1 TIYIESEAKRLRGPL
16 EFVYGRPYLFSRC
29 RSPQSGEIVARCKEQ
44 PKAWRNVGKS
54 TLQACNP
61 AAPHAV
67 PRKTDNRIPRRQQQ
81 YTPRALPSSV
91 ITPYKGPSA
100 VLYPDRS
107 RSFLFGSRPDIRVPA
122 AHRRPAPP
130 AHPAGRG

>member
-16 EFVYGRPYLFSRC
+16 EFVYGRPYLFNRC
-29 RSPQSGEIVARCKEQ
+29 IPPQSGEIVARCKEQ

-54 TLQACNP
+54 TLRVCNP

-67 PRKTDNRIPRRQQQ
+67 PRKTGNRIPRRQQQ

-91 ITPYKGPSA
+91 ITPYRHPSA
-100 VLYPDRS
+100 VLPLDHS
-107 RSFLFGSRPDIRVPA
+107 RSFPFRSRPD
-122 AHRRPAPP
+122 
-130 AHPAGRG
+130 